1 MTPPSRPSRF
11 RTLGAIGA
19 LAVILFGTFLP
30 TPASLAAAAPRR
42 FLIGEGS
49 QVSYH
54 VKARILG
61 VVDDAITGVNRKV
74 TGEVLLASR
83 PSGWAL
89 AEARDFE
96 SGQRTRDEHV
106 AQILGAPQT
115 PAVRF
120 VLDRLEG
127 FDPDRPEGR
136 ISARGTLT
144 ARGRDH
150 ALTIPLDY
158 RLDGDQLRI
167 QGEAPLRF
175 SDFGIEPPV
184 VGLVFKRAPDAL
196 TIRLS
201 LIAREAASK

>member
-1 MTPPSRPSRF
+1 MTPFSCSARCRS
-11 RTLGAIGA
+11 LGAVAA
-19 LAVILFGTFLP
+19 LAAILLGTAFP
-30 TPASLAAAAPRR
+30 AAAAPRR
-42 FLIGEGS
+42 FRIGEGS
-49 QVSYH
+49 QVAYH

-74 TGEVLLASR
+74 TGEFLLTSQA
-83 PSGWAL
+83 SGWAQ
-89 AEARDFE
+89 AEVRDFD

-106 AQILGAPQT
+106 AQILGVPQT

-136 ISARGTLT
+136 VSARGTLT

-150 ALTIPLDY
+150 VLTIPLDY
-158 RLDGDQLRI
+158 RLDGESMRI
-167 QGEAPLRF
+167 LGEAPLRF

-184 VGLVFKRAPDAL
+184 VGLVFKRAPDVF
-196 TIRLS
+196 TIRLD
-201 LIAREAASK
+201 LVAREAASK